1 MLKFGFPERDR
12 TNIRIFSQYPHAKK
26 NILPAFF
33 AAFKFSPPREQFRP
47 AGGNFVRQGR
57 KEFFFKQHL
66 TLLGANVIFGLNA
79 PIAKAALSDKDI
91 RPDKNPGENP

>member
-1 MLKFGFPERDR
+1 MP
-12 TNIRIFSQYPHAKK
+12 KK
-26 NILPAFF
+26 TYCPL
-33 AAFKFSPPREQFRP
+33 FSPPLNFRLRGNNFRP